1 MDSGQLQAC
10 PCSTQDA
17 GRTVHRL
24 PSRSEALCVRRQEE
38 WSWPR
43 RVLAQRALTVTWRA
57 QQAVGVAVAP
67 DRRRRRVPLWR
78 HQRGGFFQR
87 IDDAAVAVI
96 GETWYLSCRDR
107 REWSRLTKLVSRILI
122 GKWMGEEY
130 ETFCEQDLE
139 VAPFPVEVDLA
150 LHAGPHVRE
159 LLERALR
166 NGNAFRGNYS
176 TLAGRKLALCID
188 PRAPFPILTAAAA
201 GKLKPPQECVD
212 DLQNACLLVEILLEL
227 GVTFCSE
234 DRASWL
240 NICERQQLK
249 Q

>member
-1 MDSGQLQAC
+1 MGAATGLHRERRRFFRGASVSSGRAQAVQRDQSLVVPPTRWSPCSLQRRPLELARRGSLDCCVVLSPRPRDGGGGGGTASSMDSGQLQAC
-10 PCSTQDA
+10 PCSAQDA

-24 PSRSEALCVRRQEE
+24 PSRSEAPCVRRQEE

-107 REWSRLTKLVSRILI
+107 REWSRL
-122 GKWMGEEY
+122 
-130 ETFCEQDLE
+130 
-139 VAPFPVEVDLA
+139 
-150 LHAGPHVRE
+150 
-159 LLERALR
+159 
-166 NGNAFRGNYS
+166 
-176 TLAGRKLALCID
+176 
-188 PRAPFPILTAAAA
+188 
-201 GKLKPPQECVD
+201 
-212 DLQNACLLVEILLEL
+212 
-227 GVTFCSE
+227 
-234 DRASWL
+234 SWSH
-240 NICERQQLK
+240 ES
-249 Q
+249 